1 MTTLVGLVE
10 LGVFLY
16 FARKV
21 LCDRDYMLESVMYC
35 FVCGIINYKLFGS
48 LAWLNI
54 GISLYPSDF
63 LVLLM
68 LIVLLM
74 GHYKIPKR
82 GYAIAMLLF
91 IVLAFQSG
99 LRGLLSNGLSSEF
112 FADLRKY
119 LYFSISA
126 MYMFCVPIRKTREFY
141 ERILDRTFN
150 FLTIYAI
157 VIMAFY
163 FLGMPL
169 GERGATRPLLA
180 VYAII
185 YAAYTAYKWYK
196 DLFLSDSGKISAST
210 IIYTIVLI
218 LNRFNTTWVAL
229 GVAIAI
235 MFIFRFWDSKREQL
249 SWKFWVQLLAIVGAT
264 TFFVIVF
271 SESAIMREMSIFFD
285 KFDAT
290 KENTFSG
297 RMEVWEAC
305 LATVKG
311 LPAVIGFPF
320 GSGFYVRYRNAIWQT
335 IPHSGY
341 IETLMRT
348 GYIGITVLA
357 LAICC
362 IIIKALAKRKILP
375 IMLCA
380 VCLVFWYSYE
390 LTLEQG
396 LLIGACAQYVYFIP
410 DSEKG
415 EDYK

>member
-1 MTTLVGLVE
+1 MTTLFGLVE
-10 LGVFLY
+10 LCVFLY
-16 FARKV
+16 FAKKV
-21 LCDRDYMLESVMYC
+21 LYDRDYMLESVMYC
-35 FVCGIINYKLFGS
+35 FVCEIFNYKLFGS

-63 LVLLM
+63 LIMLMAIILL
-68 LIVLLM
+68 I
-74 GHYKIPKR
+74 GHYMIPKR
-82 GYAIAMLLF
+82 GYAMAMLLF
-91 IVLAFQSG
+91 IVLAVQSA
-99 LRGLLSNGLSSEF
+99 LRGMLSNGLNSEF

-119 LYFSISA
+119 LYFSVAAI
-126 MYMFCVPIRKTREFY
+126 YMFCVPIRKTREFY

-150 FLTIYAI
+150 LLTIYAI
-157 VIMAFY
+157 VIMTFY

-196 DLFLSDSGKISAST
+196 DLFLSHRGKISAST
-210 IIYTIVLI
+210 VIYTIVLI

-229 GVAIAI
+229 GVALGI
-235 MFIFRFWDSKREQL
+235 MFLFGFWDSCGEYL
-249 SWKFWVQLLAIVGAT
+249 SWKFWVQLVAIAGAT
-264 TFFVIVF
+264 MLFVIVF
-271 SESAIMREMSIFFD
+271 SKSAIMRDMSIFFQ
-285 KFDAT
+285 KFDTT
-290 KENTFSG
+290 KENTFTG
-297 RMEVWEAC
+297 RMKVWDAC

-320 GSGFYVRYRNAIWQT
+320 GSGFYVRYGNSLWQT
-335 IPHSGY
+335 IPHNGY

-348 GYIGITVLA
+348 GYIGIIVLVLA
-357 LAICC
+357 VCC
-362 IIIKALAKRKILP
+362 IIIRAFIKRKILP

-396 LLIGACAQYVYFIP
+396 LLIGGCAQYVYFMAV
-410 DSEKG
+410 SEKG
-415 EDYK
+415 ENY